1 MNKRRRKRFL
11 KTTRVHLMV
20 LLIVLSPVLI
30 PNQGLGVSKKPHG
43 GKGTTQ
49 ETNKKKKKLSTQ
61 KKGKL
66 NVN

>member
-49 ETNKKKKKLSTQ
+49 ETNKKKKNQAHKRKENLT
-61 KKGKL
+61 
-66 NVN
+66 